1 MNTQTLQLPIL
12 LPTDTD
18 CERCIARLQAEL
30 VRIKGVT
37 GAAVNNART
46 SFRIDYDP
54 DLVTLSRIETEAR
67 MIGAN
72 IAARI
77 DHQTLEL
84 RDLDCP
90 DCVATI
96 EKEVSALPGV
106 IWAGANFAAARIH
119 VEFERGKTSLAD
131 IRKVI
136 ETHGVRACAISPP
149 SDDAVRE
156 RTSTPSAWAAWWGTH
171 HRKVTTGLSFLCALL
186 GLLTHGQVSVYWY
199 AAAIVIGG
207 WNTARAAWMA
217 LRSRAIDMSVLMTV
231 AVIGAMGIGE
241 WFEGATVVV
250 LFSLGNLLQAGA
262 MERTRRSIRALMDL
276 SPKTARVLH
285 GRGEFDVPVEQVR
298 LGDIVRVKPGERI
311 PVDGEI
317 VSGNSAI
324 NEAPITGESVPAD
337 KGPGDPVFA
346 GTLNGQ
352 GAIEFRVTRVY
363 RDTALARI
371 IHRVEEAQAQR
382 APAQQM
388 IDRFAR
394 RYTPAV
400 VGLAIAVALVPP
412 LASFAY
418 HSLYHTAMS
427 AGVWTTWF
435 LRGLSLLIIACP
447 CALVISTPVAIVTA
461 IGSASRNGVLIK
473 GGVYLEEAGGLR
485 AMLYDKTGTLT
496 EGRFHVDDVVPIDSL
511 SCNEIL
517 DIATALEV
525 RSEHPL
531 AEAFLKVSRNG
542 HEHKL
547 PEVSD
552 FRAVPGQGVIGM
564 LNGETYFLGNP
575 NLLES
580 RGIPLEPARAMLQLA
595 EAKGKTAVLLAT
607 RERPIGIVLLSD
619 APRKDAAQ
627 AVAELEK
634 LGVEFQA
641 MLTGDNVHVAQ
652 DVANTAGLKEF
663 KASLLPDQKQV
674 LVREYQRR
682 YGKVGM
688 VGDGINDA
696 PALAAADVGIVMGAM
711 GNDTAMETA
720 DIALMG
726 DELSRL
732 PYLIRLS
739 RRTMAVI
746 QQNIAFSLVTKAILL
761 ATAVFVGIPLWLAVL
776 GDVGVSLLVTLNAMR
791 LMDGRWAA
799 ASPSATALVP

>member
-1 MNTQTLQLPIL
+1 
-12 LPTDTD
+12 
-18 CERCIARLQAEL
+18 
-30 VRIKGVT
+30 
-37 GAAVNNART
+37 
-46 SFRIDYDP
+46 
-54 DLVTLSRIETEAR
+54 
-67 MIGAN
+67 
-72 IAARI
+72 
-77 DHQTLEL
+77 
-84 RDLDCP
+84 
-90 DCVATI
+90 I
-96 EKEVSALPGV
+96 EKDVSALPGV
-106 IWAGANFAAARIH
+106 IWAGANFASARIH
-119 VEFERGKTSLAD
+119 VEFERGKTSLSD

-136 ETHGVRACAISPP
+136 EMHGVRTCAISPP
-149 SDDAVRE
+149 SDDTVQE
-156 RTSTPSAWAAWWGTH
+156 RSPTSSTWAKWWNVH
-171 HRKVTTGLSFLCALL
+171 LRKVTTGLSFLFALL
-186 GLLTHGQVSVYWY
+186 GLLTHGQISVYGY

-207 WNTARAAWMA
+207 WSTARAAWMA
-217 LRSRAIDMSVLMTV
+217 LRSRTIDMSVLMTV

-250 LFSLGNLLQAGA
+250 LFGLGNLLQAAA

-317 VSGNSAI
+317 ISGNSAI
-324 NEAPITGESVPAD
+324 NEAPITGESVPVD

-352 GAIEFRVTRVY
+352 GAIEFRVTHVY

-394 RYTPAV
+394 HYTPVV
-400 VGLAIAVALVPP
+400 VGLAIVVALVPP
-412 LASFAY
+412 LASYVY
-418 HSLYHTAMS
+418 HTLYHTAMP
-427 AGVWTTWF
+427 AGIWTTWF

-473 GGVYLEEAGGLR
+473 GGVYLEEAGSLR

-496 EGRFHVDDVVPIDSL
+496 EGRFRVDDVVPIDSL
-511 SCNEIL
+511 SCSEIL

-525 RSEHPL
+525 HSEHPL
-531 AEAFLKVSRNG
+531 AEAFLKAVRNG
-542 HEHKL
+542 RERQL
-547 PEVSD
+547 PEVRD
-552 FRAVPGQGVIGM
+552 FRAVPGQGVIGV

-580 RGIPLEPARAMLQLA
+580 SGIPLEPARAMLQLA
-595 EAKGKTAVLLAT
+595 EARGKTAVLLAT
-607 RERPIGIVLLSD
+607 KDRPIGIVLLSD
-619 APRKDAAQ
+619 VPRKDAAE
-627 AVAELEK
+627 AIAELEK

-652 DVANTAGLKEF
+652 DVANVAGLKEF
-663 KASLLPDQKQV
+663 KASLLPDQKQA
-674 LVREYQRR
+674 LVREYQWR

-696 PALAAADVGIVMGAM
+696 PALAAANVGIVMGAM
-711 GNDTAMETA
+711 GSDTAMETA

-746 QQNIAFSLVTKAILL
+746 RQNIAFSLVTKAVLL
-761 ATAVFVGIPLWLAVL
+761 VSAVFIGLPLWLAVL

-799 ASPSATALVP
+799 ATSPSTAPVP